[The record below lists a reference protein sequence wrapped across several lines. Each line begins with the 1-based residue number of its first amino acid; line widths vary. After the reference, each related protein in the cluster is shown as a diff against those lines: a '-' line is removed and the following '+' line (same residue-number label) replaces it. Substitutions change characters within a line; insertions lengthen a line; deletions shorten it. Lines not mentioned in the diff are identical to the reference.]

1 MTSKPGFIC
10 PFCGDQTEVVAVRGH
25 SQCSECHQVI
35 ETCCE
40 GDSVQR
46 TAESTDQRSACDCGG
61 QCNCSGEGCKKG
73 SRTLVRTG
81 IPAKWHCAD
90 CGREVDPLNN

>member
-1 MTSKPGFIC
+1 MSAHPGFIC
-10 PFCGDQTEVVAVRGH
+10 PFCGDQTEVIAVRGH

-46 TAESTDQRSACDCGG
+46 TSESTDKRGSCCGG
-61 QCNCSGEGCKKG
+61 GHCNCGGEGCKRG
-73 SRTLVRTG
+73 SRTLVKTG
-81 IPAKWHCAD
+81 IPPKWHCQE
-90 CGREVDPLNN
+90 CGREVDQEEN